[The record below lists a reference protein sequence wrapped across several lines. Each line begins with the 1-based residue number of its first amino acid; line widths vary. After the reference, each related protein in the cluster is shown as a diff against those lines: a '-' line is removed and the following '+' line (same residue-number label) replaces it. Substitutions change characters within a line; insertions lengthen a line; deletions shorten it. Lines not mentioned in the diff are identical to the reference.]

1 MSSAFVAIGHVAR
14 DEFGDEWRLG
24 GSGLYCAA
32 TAARLQRAATLVTR
46 IGERERPALERR
58 CSELGIALR
67 CLPSKA
73 TTTFSFSMVDGR
85 RRLRLRA
92 RAQPLRAGDLAS
104 VPDGAPI
111 LLGSIVG
118 EHGEDLFTRTAGR

>member
-1 MSSAFVAIGHVAR
+1 MALTAYRWLLCLYPGSYR

-67 CLPSKA
+67 CLPSNA
-73 TTTFSFSMVDGR
+73 TTRV
-85 RRLRLRA
+85 
-92 RAQPLRAGDLAS
+92 
-104 VPDGAPI
+104 
-111 LLGSIVG
+111 LG
-118 EHGEDLFTRTAGR
+118 